1 MHTTRSQRNL
11 TKSRNC
17 ERANSAQRIL
27 YFDNTENYSWKMG
40 WKMHIKPCLQ
50 KPLHAIECDKLWNEK
65 RTIYSLS
72 FQSKPVELAWFCG
85 NRRLLGGFW
94 SCNEIMTTFHFC
106 VNWNTCVWWMRLS
119 VSMLNASHRWHGVS
133 ECHMIDSASDVQL
146 PQKYFC
152 ISIQFCVKMP

>member
-1 MHTTRSQRNL
+1 MHWKRHIMWTILRSINKTTLQFLSQVHTTRSQRNL

-17 ERANSAQRIL
+17 ERANSVQRIL

-72 FQSKPVELAWFCG
+72 CQSKPVALAWFCG
-85 NRRLLGGFW
+85 NQKTFRRFLIMQWNHDNFSFL
-94 SCNEIMTTFHFC
+94 CELKHLCLMNEAQC
-106 VNWNTCVWWMRLS
+106 VNAKRFT
-119 VSMLNASHRWHGVS
+119 
-133 ECHMIDSASDVQL
+133 
-146 PQKYFC
+146 P
-152 ISIQFCVKMP
+152 